1 MKNLLQN
8 LIQST
13 KSYNCLMD
21 ELNKKDHVG
30 VVNID
35 ESLALLYAVNLLNK
49 ENILLICE
57 NELQGEKI
65 TTSLN
70 EISPGVASFLH
81 SEPSHFYFVNS
92 HSKELTHERIQVFH
106 EILFRKKRIIVTPL
120 ESLFKKLMPPKE
132 YKKLFK
138 SIKVGQIIEMDE
150 FVTSLTDSG
159 YQRCEM
165 VENPGQFS
173 VRGGLVD
180 VFNIIDKNPV
190 RVEFF
195 DDEIDSIRVFDIENQ
210 QSMEKLD
217 TLKLSPA
224 HEILFKDYE
233 KQELYDLLQKDME
246 KAKKK
251 NGQRQVSLENL
262 AESYINGQVENV
274 EGLIPYYKGEL
285 SSLMDYFSQ
294 DTHFLFFDGDR
305 FSNQSESFVSQ
316 LKEDFQ
322 SLLEKG
328 EIFPNF
334 FQRFFTFEEIQD
346 FLQEKKTV
354 DFQSLSKKFN
364 FIKAQAVI
372 EVNSKEVYSF
382 YGKIPEFV
390 DQLAQWKKENYTL
403 IILGQD
409 KSRCNNINEML
420 SNYSIEGHIQKEDI
434 LYKKV
439 NIIQGSLAKGFV
451 LYEDKL
457 VVLSDRDIFKEK
469 AKSKKKKKNKK
480 GKKIESF
487 TDLKVGDYIVHDTH
501 GIGLYAGIEQI
512 AVEGIKKDYLHLKYA
527 KGDKLY
533 IPVDQMDS
541 VQVYIGFGDKK
552 PKVNKLGSGE
562 WKKSKQKTKESVT
575 DMAKELLEMY
585 AKRRQAKGYAF
596 SKDNNWTIEF
606 EEKFPYEETGDQLQ
620 SIEEVKADMESNIPM
635 DRLICGD
642 VGYGKTEVAIRAA
655 FKCIMDN
662 RQVAMLVPT
671 TILAQQHYNSFMS
684 RFEDYPIR
692 IEMLSRFRTKK
703 QQEQIIEDIKRNQ
716 VDIVIGTHRLL
727 SKDVRYH
734 DLGLLIVDEEQR
746 FGVKHKEQIKEL
758 KTNIDVLTLSATP
771 IPRTLHMSLVGA
783 RDMSILNEPP
793 HNRTP
798 VQTYIMEYNEILLR
812 DAINRELARSGQVYY
827 VYNKVHDIESVVA
840 KVSRMVPEARI
851 AVAHGQMSETK
862 LENIMMD
869 FMDHEY
875 DILVCTTIIESGL
888 DISNANTIII
898 EDADHMGL
906 SQLYQ
911 LRGRVG
917 RSNRLSYAYITYRK
931 DKTLSEIAEKRLKA
945 LRDFTEFGSGFKIAM
960 RDLEIRGAG
969 SMLGSKQH
977 GHLTTVGYDMYCKI
991 LDEAVKELKGE
1002 ETLVTINTT
1011 IEVDVDAYIPS
1022 TYVES
1027 EKQKYQLYKKIIGI
1041 ESQSELN
1048 QIEED
1053 IEDRYGNLP
1062 KSVQNLLYISYIKKM
1077 SSSLG
1082 IDKIK
1087 DINNQIIFTFE
1098 KSFFLSVDEIK
1109 EIIKEYPVQF
1119 NTDKSG
1125 NTSLILKKSLQDKN
1139 ILIRLKEFVEKIKAI
1154 KEAKNSV

>member
-1 MKNLLQN
+1 MKNLLQDVV
-8 LIQST
+8 QST
-13 KSYNCLMD
+13 KSYSHLVE
-21 ELNKKDHVG
+21 ELNSKNHVG
-30 VVNID
+30 IVNID
-35 ESLALLYAVNLLNK
+35 EGLALVYAVNLLEK

-70 EISPGVASFLH
+70 EISPGVAIFLH

-92 HSKELTHERIQVFH
+92 HSKELTHDRIRAFY
-106 EILFRKKRIIVTPL
+106 EILSHKKRIIVTPL

-138 SIKVGQIIEMDE
+138 TIKVGQIIEMDD
-150 FVTSLTDSG
+150 FVKLLTDFG

-173 VRGGLVD
+173 VRGGIVD
-180 VFNIIDKNPV
+180 VFNIIDKNPI

-195 DDEIDSIRVFDIENQ
+195 DDEIDSLRVFDIENQ

-217 TLKLSPA
+217 KLRLSPA

-233 KQELYDLLQKDME
+233 KQELYDSLQKDM
-246 KAKKK
+246 KKSKKK
-251 NGQRQVSLENL
+251 VGEREIRLENL
-262 AESYINGQVENV
+262 TENYINGQVENL

-285 SSLMDYFSQ
+285 CSLIHYFSQ
-294 DTHFLFFDGDR
+294 DTHFLFFEGDR
-305 FSNQSESFVSQ
+305 FNNQFESFSSQ

-322 SLLEKG
+322 SLLERG

-334 FQRFFTFEEIQD
+334 FQRFFAFEQVQD
-346 FLQEKKTV
+346 FLQDKKTI
-354 DFQSLSKKFN
+354 DFQGLSKKFN
-364 FIKAQAVI
+364 FIKPQSII

-382 YGKIPEFV
+382 YGKVPEFM
-390 DQLAQWKKENYTL
+390 DQLAQWKKEAYTVL
-403 IILGQD
+403 ILGQD
-409 KSRCNNINEML
+409 KSRCNNIVEML
-420 SNYSIEGHIQKEDI
+420 SNYSIEGYIQKENI
-434 LYKKV
+434 LSKKV
-439 NIIQGSLAKGFV
+439 NIVQGSLEKGFV

-457 VVLSDRDIFKEK
+457 VVLSDRNIFKEK
-469 AKSKKKKKNKK
+469 IKSKKKKKNKK

-501 GIGLYAGIEQI
+501 GIGVYAGIEQI
-512 AVEGIKKDYLHLKYA
+512 AVEGVKKDYLHLKYA

-552 PKVNKLGSGE
+552 PKVNKLGSIE

-575 DMAKELLEMY
+575 DMAKELLEVY
-585 AKRRQAKGYAF
+585 AKRRKAKGYAF
-596 SKDNNWTIEF
+596 SKDSNWTREF
-606 EEKFPYEETGDQLQ
+606 EGKFPYEETGDQLLA
-620 SIEEVKADMESNIPM
+620 IEDVKGDMESDMPM

-662 RQVAMLVPT
+662 KQVAMLVPT
-671 TILAQQHYNSFMS
+671 TILAQQHYNSFMA

-716 VDIVIGTHRLL
+716 VDIIIGTHRLL

-771 IPRTLHMSLVGA
+771 IPRTLHMSLIGA

-798 VQTYIMEYNEILLR
+798 VQTYIMEYNEILIR
-812 DAINRELARSGQVYY
+812 DAINRELARNGQVYY
-827 VYNKVHDIESVVA
+827 VYNKVYDIETIVA

-851 AVAHGQMSETK
+851 AIAHGKMSETK

-875 DILVCTTIIESGL
+875 DILICTTIIESGL
-888 DISNANTIII
+888 DISNANTIVI

-945 LRDFTEFGSGFKIAM
+945 LKDFTEFGSGFKIAM

-1002 ETLVTINTT
+1002 ETSIQINTT
-1011 IEVDVDAYIPS
+1011 IELDVDAYIPS

-1027 EKQKYQLYKKIIGI
+1027 EKQKYQVYKKIIGI
-1041 ESQSELN
+1041 ESQAELN

-1082 IDKIK
+1082 MDKIK
-1087 DINNQIIFTFE
+1087 GINNQIVFTFE
-1098 KSFFLSVDEIK
+1098 NSFFLSIDEIK

-1119 NTDKSG
+1119 NTDRSG
-1125 NTSLILKKSLQDKN
+1125 NTSLILKQSVHDRN
-1139 ILIRLKEFVEKIKAI
+1139 VLISLKEFVEKIKAI
-1154 KEAKNSV
+1154 KNQ

>member
-1 MKNLLQN
+1 
-8 LIQST
+8 
-13 KSYNCLMD
+13 MD
-21 ELNKKDHVG
+21 ELNSKDHVG
-30 VVNID
+30 IVNID
-35 ESLALLYAVNLLNK
+35 EGLALVYGAKLMEK
-49 ENILLICE
+49 ENMLLICE

-65 TTSLN
+65 TRSLN
-70 EISPGVASFLH
+70 EISPGVAIFLH

-92 HSKELTHERIQVFH
+92 HSKELTHDRIRAFY
-106 EILFRKKRIIVTPL
+106 EILFHKKRIIVTPL
-120 ESLFKKLMPPKE
+120 ESLYKKLMLPKE
-132 YKKLFK
+132 YKSLFK
-138 SIKVGQIIEMDE
+138 TIKVGQIIEMDDLAKQ
-150 FVTSLTDSG
+150 LTDYG
-159 YQRCEM
+159 YQRCEI

-173 VRGGLVD
+173 IRGGIVD
-180 VFNIIDKNPV
+180 VFNVIDKNPI
-190 RVEFF
+190 RIEFF
-195 DDEIDSIRVFDIENQ
+195 DDEIDSLRIFDIESQ

-217 TLKLSPA
+217 KLKLSPA

-233 KQELYDLLQKDME
+233 KQELYDALQKDL
-246 KAKKK
+246 KKK
-251 NGQRQVSLENL
+251 TKKATERDKNLENL
-262 AESYINGQVENV
+262 GESYLNEQVENL

-285 SSLMDYFSQ
+285 CSLIDYFNQ
-294 DTHFLFFDGDR
+294 DAYFLFFDGDR
-305 FSNQSESFVSQ
+305 FKNQFESFSSQ

-322 SLLEKG
+322 SLLERG

-334 FQRFFTFEEIQD
+334 FQRFFTFEQIEG
-346 FLQEKKTV
+346 FLQERKTI

-364 FIKAQAVI
+364 FIKPQSII

-382 YGKIPEFV
+382 YGKVPEFV
-390 DQLAQWKKENYTL
+390 DQLTQWKKESYTVL
-403 IILGQD
+403 ILGQD
-409 KSRCNNINEML
+409 KKRCNNIVDML
-420 SNYSIEGHIQKEDI
+420 SNYSIEGHIQNENI
-434 LYKKV
+434 LSKKI
-439 NIIQGSLAKGFV
+439 NILQGSLEKGFI

-457 VVLSDRDIFKEK
+457 VVISDRNIFKEK
-469 AKSKKKKKNKK
+469 AKSKKKKSNKK

-487 TDLKVGDYIVHDTH
+487 TELKIGDYIVHDTH
-501 GIGLYAGIEQI
+501 GIGVYAGIEQI

-552 PKVNKLGSGE
+552 PKVNKLGSAE

-575 DMAKELLEMY
+575 DMAKELLEVY
-585 AKRRQAKGYAF
+585 AKRRTAKGYSF
-596 SKDNNWTIEF
+596 SKDSNWTKEF
-606 EEKFPYEETGDQLQ
+606 DEKFPYEETGDQLQ
-620 SIEEVKADMESNIPM
+620 AIEDVSGSMESNMPM

-642 VGYGKTEVAIRAA
+642 VGYGKTEIAIRAA

-662 RQVAMLVPT
+662 KQVAMLVPT
-671 TILAQQHYNSFMS
+671 TILAQQHYNSFMD

-703 QQEQIIEDIKRNQ
+703 QQEKIIEDIKRNQ
-716 VDIVIGTHRLL
+716 VDIIIGTHRLL
-727 SKDVRYH
+727 SKDVKYH

-771 IPRTLHMSLVGA
+771 IPRTLHMSLIGA

-798 VQTYIMEYNEILLR
+798 VQTYIMEYNEILIR
-812 DAINRELARSGQVYY
+812 DAINRELARKGQVYY
-827 VYNKVHDIESVVA
+827 VYNKVYDIETIVA

-851 AVAHGQMSETK
+851 AVAHGKMTEAR

-869 FMDHEY
+869 FMDYEY
-875 DILVCTTIIESGL
+875 DILICTTIIESGL

-898 EDADHMGL
+898 EDADRMGL

-969 SMLGSKQH
+969 NMLGSRQH

-1002 ETLVTINTT
+1002 ETAPQVNTT
-1011 IEVDVDAYIPS
+1011 IELDVDAYIPS

-1041 ESQSELN
+1041 ESQTELN

-1062 KSVQNLLYISYIKKM
+1062 KSVQNLLNISYIKKM
-1077 SSSLG
+1077 SSDLG

-1087 DINNQIIFTFE
+1087 EAKDAITFTFE
-1098 KSFFLSVDEIK
+1098 KNFFLSMEEIK

-1119 NTDKSG
+1119 NMDRSG
-1125 NTSLILKKSLQDKN
+1125 NTSLVLKKSVQDKN
-1139 ILIRLKEFVEKIKAI
+1139 ILISLKAFVEKIKTI
-1154 KEAKNSV
+1154 KGQENSV